1 MRMKKNEFILYGLDN
16 YKQVIDDVVTDLN
29 ILNDSFDIKLL
40 LTEALTNAFNHGNNR
55 DNDKP
60 IYLRYICN
68 DKNIEFEIED
78 CGNGFKSLS
87 IPNELLDENLLSDG
101 GRGLFLI
108 NCIAD
113 KIEFKDNKL
122 VIQKYLN
129 VI

>member
-1 MRMKKNEFILYGLDN
+1 MRIKQNEFILYGLDN
-16 YKQVIDDVVTDLN
+16 YKQVIDNVINDLD
-29 ILNDSFDIKLL
+29 ILNDCFDIKLL
-40 LTEALTNAFNHGNNR
+40 LTEALTNAFKHGNNS

-68 DKNIEFEIED
+68 DINIQFEIED
-78 CGNGFKSLS
+78 CGNDFKSLS
-87 IPNELLDENLLSDG
+87 IPNELSYENLLSDC

-113 KIEFKDNKL
+113 KIEFKGNRL
-122 VIQKYLN
+122 VIQKYLS

>member
-1 MRMKKNEFILYGLDN
+1 MKKNEFILYGLDN
-16 YKQVIDDVVTDLN
+16 YKQVIDSVVTELN
-29 ILNDSFDIKLL
+29 ILNDCFDIKLL
-40 LTEALTNAFNHGNNR
+40 LTEALTNAFKHGNNS

-78 CGNGFKSLS
+78 CGNGFKNLS
-87 IPNELLDENLLSDG
+87 IPNKLADENLLSDS

-129 VI
+129 VG